1 MTIRFGAIGVTLDR
15 RTKMQ
20 LESARA
26 IEQQR
31 VDLALEAEWRR
42 RVRENEKLRALYGAR
57 ACARKAEAFAA
68 LSSAMRPHTW
78 DVMSHPRPESLRD
91 ESYGS
96 AGLRTG
102 TGR

>member
-1 MTIRFGAIGVTLDR
+1 
-15 RTKMQ
+15 
-20 LESARA
+20 
-26 IEQQR
+26 
-31 VDLALEAEWRR
+31 
-42 RVRENEKLRALYGAR
+42 
-57 ACARKAEAFAA
+57 
-68 LSSAMRPHTW
+68 MRPHTW